1 MDVNSDLRRSPRLQ
15 QNGYY
20 NEDGRPFIN
29 YYEAPY
35 RKPSRKGRWSA
46 TAVSGFLTRHP
57 FILVLCAIAV
67 VSYASIKGHANFIY
81 SPVLDEPPKMTR
93 DESIQW
99 SVLDEPPKMTRD
111 ESIQWSVLDEP
122 PKMTRDESIQWSV
135 LDEPPKMT
143 RDESIQWSV
152 LDEPPKMTRDES
164 IQWSVLDET
173 PKMMRGKSIQSP
185 KPDGLPNVPPP
196 SQVSKILRDR
206 SSETYARKGYMERV
220 FNWFCPKYHWALQDC
235 KNLVPGFCWPFAGSA
250 GKFHV
255 QLDKPVHIS
264 HVTIGHITK
273 DQSPTGEITTA
284 PKLFSL
290 YGMETSGDETLL
302 GRFEYDASGP
312 AFQTFPVDS
321 AVQGT
326 FKDVRLNVES
336 NWGNTE
342 YTCLYNFKVHGTPVQ
357 PEGRV

>member
-1 MDVNSDLRRSPRLQ
+1 MEVNSDLRRSPRLQ

-20 NEDGRPFIN
+20 NQDARPRIN

-35 RKPSRKGRWSA
+35 RAPSRRGQRSA
-46 TAVSGFLTRHP
+46 TTPPAGTAPPAGRGFLTWHQ
-57 FILVLCAIAV
+57 FILLLCAVAV
-67 VSYASIKGHANFIY
+67 ACVFSMHIPASTSSSVREEPLKMMRDESIQ
-81 SPVLDEPPKMTR
+81 SSVLDESLKMTR
-93 DESIQW
+93 GESIQW
-99 SVLDEPPKMTRD
+99 SVVDEPA
-111 ESIQWSVLDEP
+111 
-122 PKMTRDESIQWSV
+122 
-135 LDEPPKMT
+135 
-143 RDESIQWSV
+143 
-152 LDEPPKMTRDES
+152 
-164 IQWSVLDET
+164 
-173 PKMMRGKSIQSP
+173 KMMSEKSILSP

-220 FNWFCPKYHWALQDC
+220 FNWFCPKYHWALQDSE
-235 KNLVPGFCWPFAGSA
+235 NLVPRVCWPFQGSA
-250 GKFHV
+250 GKLHV

-284 PKLFSL
+284 PKLFSV
-290 YGMETSGDETLL
+290 YGMETSDDNETLL

-312 AFQTFPVDS
+312 AFQTFSVDS